1 MKKFYM
7 ILGAA
12 LMMSSAIFAQHTIDE
27 YYLSITDV
35 QIDEAGGQGTA
46 TVSLTAATVLANA
59 TFYIELPDGI
69 EVAWDDDADDW
80 AVAGD
85 AELLQVKGK
94 TKHTINCDD
103 GAANGFMVSIYNDK
117 GETGQPSIPF
127 NQESGK
133 LCTITFEAS
142 SSVANGEYDAK
153 LAHIDLDDAT
163 AHIKDN
169 MGWTSKIWPDIPFK
183 ITVGAPTGID
193 NVTVAE
199 DANAPVYDLN
209 GRMIN
214 GKPAQKGIYIQNG
227 KKVVIK

>member
-12 LMMSSAIFAQHTIDE
+12 LMMSSAMFAQHTIDE
-27 YYLSITDV
+27 YYLTVTDV
-35 QIDEAGGQGTA
+35 QIDEAGGQGST
-46 TVSLTAATVLANA
+46 TVSLTAPTVLANV
-59 TFYIELPDGI
+59 TFYMVLPDGI

-80 AVAGD
+80 AVAGSD
-85 AELLQVKGK
+85 ELLQIKGK

-103 GAANGFMVSIYNDK
+103 GASTGFMVSIYNDK

-127 NQESGK
+127 NQESGE
-133 LCTITFEAS
+133 LCTITFDS
-142 SSVANGEYDAK
+142 SKNLANGEYEAK
-153 LAHIDLDDAT
+153 FVNIDMDDAT
-163 AHIKDN
+163 AHIMDN
-169 MGWTSKIWPDIPFK
+169 MGWPDKIWSDIPFK
-183 ITVGAPTGID
+183 ITVGAPTGIN